1 MIDDQN
7 MKRKKYRTDQDE
19 QFAPSDGE
27 ALTWCQAEKIQA
39 TQGKDHRDPDE
50 GTAFFLQKDPEYG
63 NDDDVT
69 GSDKTGF
76 SNGGVFDPE
85 LLEVTCQT
93 EKDTAADTASD
104 QCFAGFLPVSR
115 ILVCGRILF
124 AENKYDRNQSDGSD
138 DVSDCIKGKTSDVI
152 HTDTLCHKSHT
163 PDGGSEQ
170 KQQRVF

>member
-1 MIDDQN
+1 MIYCQDMEGKKYCTDQYQCITFSDEKSFSGADAQKVQAT
-7 MKRKKYRTDQDE
+7 KRKKH
-19 QFAPSDGE
+19 
-27 ALTWCQAEKIQA
+27 C
-39 TQGKDHRDPDE
+39 DPDKRA
-50 GTAFFLQKDPEYG
+50 AFLFQENPDDW
-63 NDDDVT
+63 DDDYVT
-69 GSDKTGF
+69 CGDETGF